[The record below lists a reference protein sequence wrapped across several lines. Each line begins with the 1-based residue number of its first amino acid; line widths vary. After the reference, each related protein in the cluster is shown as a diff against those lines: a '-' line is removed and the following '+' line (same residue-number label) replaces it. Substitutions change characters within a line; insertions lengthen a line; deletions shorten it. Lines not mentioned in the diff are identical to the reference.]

1 MRAGVVPPAAL
12 QRLLDEDGGFHDGSI
27 GERQV
32 GLVDARGRAAVY
44 AGEAAA
50 AASRLRRGECAG
62 QSGISDRSGCTD
74 RCGRSN
80 VLERRR
86 DVAWDS
92 GLLDVS
98 FTINGGRVLTCFGV
112 RSSKKCYMRQYAS
125 EATCLCHA
133 LDGL

>member
-1 MRAGVVPPAAL
+1 MRAGVVPQAAL
-12 QRLLDEDGGFHDGSI
+12 QRLLEEDGGFDGGSI

-44 AGEAAA
+44 TGEAAA
-50 AASRLRRGECAG
+50 ASPRLRRGECVG
-62 QSGISDRSGCTD
+62 KSGISDRPGRMD
-74 RCGRSN
+74 RCGTSN

-98 FTINGGRVLTCFGV
+98 FTINGGRVLTYSGV
-112 RSSKKCYMRQYAS
+112 ISSSKCYMRRYAS

-133 LDGL
+133 LGGL